1 MRVGEDASR
10 ALARIDALHTALTHL
25 VLEGGDLRQIAAEAA
40 DVLDV
45 EVAFT
50 STDGRERASAL
61 TPAAREVLG
70 EGRLV
75 DATGRIRVER
85 VKEDGLLLG
94 AGEVRSLRVAAGG
107 TDLARLVCLRLDRPI
122 TEVDVHALERV
133 AIVAAL
139 LITRQS
145 AVSAVENK
153 YQGDFLRDLL
163 VRGVGDESYVEEHV
177 SAFGW
182 TLGRPVVVVVAEID
196 PQPRE
201 EKPAS
206 REQRR
211 TWQERFSAA
220 WRQVSHALDPGIP
233 SVDFSSEVVTL
244 LPVALGDTGPGD
256 PSPSV
261 VPAPAPGGGP
271 VMTSYDGWSPA
282 WPATRAVAGA
292 ASASG

>member
-1 MRVGEDASR
+1 M
-10 ALARIDALHTALTHL
+10 
-25 VLEGGDLRQIAAEAA
+25 
-40 DVLDV
+40 
-45 EVAFT
+45 
-50 STDGRERASAL
+50 
-61 TPAAREVLG
+61 
-70 EGRLV
+70 
-75 DATGRIRVER
+75 
-85 VKEDGLLLG
+85 
-94 AGEVRSLRVAAGG
+94 
-107 TDLARLVCLRLDRPI
+107 RLDGPI

-244 LPVALGDTGPGD
+244 LPVALGDPIAERAGRAT
-256 PSPSV
+256 
-261 VPAPAPGGGP
+261 APA
-271 VMTSYDGWSPA
+271 VARLATSYDGWSPG